1 MLPDIMLASASP
13 ARLQLL
19 RNVGIEP
26 RIVVSGLDEDALTT
40 ENGWTTAAEVSQG
53 LAIAKAEF
61 VASTLDHDCIVIGCD
76 SVMEF
81 GDAIHGKPGTV
92 ENARERL
99 REMSGG
105 RGWLHTGHSVIAKL
119 NGNSHEV
126 HAIARTEVVFHE
138 MSTSEIEA
146 YLATG
151 EPLHVAGSFTLDSLG
166 GPFIREIHG
175 DPSNVI
181 GLSLPTLRGLFAE
194 LGFGWEHVL
203 SPLADTK

>member
-1 MLPDIMLASASP
+1 MLPRIVLASASP

-26 RIVVSGLDEDALTT
+26 HVHVSGIDEDALTKA
-40 ENGWTTAAEVSQG
+40 EGWTTASDVALG
-53 LAIAKAEF
+53 LAVAKAQH
-61 VASTLDHDCIVIGCD
+61 VAQQLDANTIVIGCD
-76 SVMEF
+76 SVMEINN
-81 GDAIHGKPGTV
+81 AIHGKPGTI

-105 RGWLHTGHSVIAKL
+105 RGWLHTGHCVIT
-119 NGNSHEV
+119 NGNTMA
-126 HAIARTEVVFHE
+126 HAVTRTEVVFHE
-138 MSTSEIEA
+138 MSDAEIEA
-146 YLATG
+146 YLHTG

-175 DPSNVI
+175 DPSNVV

-194 LGFGWEHVL
+194 LGFGWELVL
-203 SPLADTK
+203 ARSAHTK

>member
-1 MLPDIMLASASP
+1 MLPRIVLASASP

-26 RIVVSGLDEDALTT
+26 HVHVSGVDEDALTKSS
-40 ENGWTTAAEVSQG
+40 GWNTASEVALG
-53 LAIAKAEF
+53 LAIAKAQH
-61 VASTLDHDCIVIGCD
+61 VAQQLDASNLIIGCD
-76 SVMEF
+76 SVMEIN
-81 GDAIHGKPGTV
+81 DAMHGKPGSI

-105 RGWLHTGHSVIAKL
+105 RGWLHT
-119 NGNSHEV
+119 
-126 HAIARTEVVFHE
+126 EVVFHDI
-138 MSTSEIEA
+138 SDAEIEA

-175 DPSNVI
+175 DPSNVV
-181 GLSLPTLRGLFAE
+181 GLSLPTLRNLFAE
-194 LGFGWEHVL
+194 LGFGWELVL
-203 SPLADTK
+203 APSAHTK